1 MARLTPALMRALDI
15 LELFVDEDAHLNA
28 ADVADVTSLPRS
40 TVHEL
45 ITTLTARDYLERHAG
60 GSFGLGRAALH
71 LGNAYTRQFD
81 LLGVAT
87 DVARVTATRTGET
100 CSVGVLQGSDVFYL
114 AKVEGE
120 EAMALASHV
129 GRRVPAH
136 SVGLGKAMLAFLPQD
151 ELRALLPELL
161 VGFTEHTITTRRE
174 LEATLSVARDRGWA
188 IEREESGYNVACA
201 AAPVRNVR
209 GEVVAALSISVP
221 PQRWDQHTERHW
233 ADIALD
239 AAAALSAKIG
249 HRDDDPSA

>member
-1 MARLTPALMRALDI
+1 MARLTPALTRALYI

-45 ITTLTARDYLERHAG
+45 ITTLTARDYLERQAD

-136 SVGLGKAMLAFLPQD
+136 SAGLGKAMLAFLPQD

-161 VGFTEHTITTRRE
+161 AV
-174 LEATLSVARDRGWA
+174 S
-188 IEREESGYNVACA
+188 
-201 AAPVRNVR
+201 
-209 GEVVAALSISVP
+209 
-221 PQRWDQHTERHW
+221 
-233 ADIALD
+233 
-239 AAAALSAKIG
+239 
-249 HRDDDPSA
+249 